1 MIALRNWSVHY
12 RPQSYSHDEPDLRA
26 KVEDARARIAENAL
40 MAGSNNPWFPDKAL
54 GAGCARW
61 AVLTVRAF
69 VDEFVDAVGCAA
81 DCRDL
86 SWYDEQPLGSA
97 VSRPGAA
104 AHRGHRV
111 RPWNDGY
118 GRGPRV
124 AAALARALQHHHQCP
139 RPTTAPRS
147 GFPLTNPVV

>member
-1 MIALRNWSVHY
+1 VPRVIALRNWSVHY

-61 AVLTVRAF
+61 VVQTVRAF

-81 DCRDL
+81 GYRDL
-86 SWYDEQPLGSA
+86 SMYDEQP
-97 VSRPGAA
+97 
-104 AHRGHRV
+104 
-111 RPWNDGY
+111 
-118 GRGPRV
+118 
-124 AAALARALQHHHQCP
+124 
-139 RPTTAPRS
+139 
-147 GFPLTNPVV
+147 